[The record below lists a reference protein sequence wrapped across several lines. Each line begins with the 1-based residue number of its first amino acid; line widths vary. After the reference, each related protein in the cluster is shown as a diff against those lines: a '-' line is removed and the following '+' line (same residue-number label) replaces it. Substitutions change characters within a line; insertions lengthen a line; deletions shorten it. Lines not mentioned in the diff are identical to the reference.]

1 MENSSHIPTVDDG
14 VPEPGGKY
22 LPTGL
27 DTLAQLLFFII
38 TIVVLLYCFVWTHP
52 LKYVLTKIVFLPFVG
67 IFLNAL
73 IPKGNSPLI
82 KANTLVYT
90 IIPFILSVMMIGSY
104 SITEPGMQYEEN
116 RDWIL
121 ITSSLARTPSEQEPG
136 LMQMDYHVGVDGI
149 SFPLLV
155 LTTLLSTLAVVGSWG
170 ISNRVKEY
178 CCWFLLLEVGMLGT
192 FVALN
197 YILFY
202 LFWEMMLVPMYF
214 LIGIWGGPRRE
225 YAAIKF
231 FLYTLFGSIFL
242 LLGILYL
249 YFSVAYAKGT
259 DFVGTWDILELQEL
273 APTLLSMKAQKIIW
287 LAFFLGF
294 AIKVPIFPFHTW
306 LPDAHVEAPTAV
318 SVILAGILLKMGTY
332 GFLRFSYPT
341 FPEASHYFIPFMGI
355 LAAINIV
362 YGAMVAMA
370 QSDLKKLVA
379 YSSIGHMGFVIL
391 GFASMTDLGYVGAQ
405 FQVISHGIISG
416 ALFLIV
422 GVIYDKAHV
431 REIDLFGGIAKN
443 MRFYALITGV
453 ASMANLGLPG
463 LSGFWG
469 EFMSLYGA
477 FQAEYMLASG
487 FNLMRV
493 LVVISAFGI
502 IITAGYMLW
511 MYQRIFLG
519 PLNEKWAKLKDM
531 DYREGIS
538 LVPLVVLMLFLGIY
552 PQPLL
557 NLYQATMGAL
567 VERLSQYAPVILGG

>member
-14 VPEPGGKY
+14 MPKPGEKY

-27 DTLAQLLFFII
+27 DTLAII
-38 TIVVLLYCFVWTHP
+38 IFLVITAIALIFSFKVP
-52 LKYVLTKIVFLPFVG
+52 MQYVLTKIVFLPFVG
-67 IFLNAL
+67 IFLNII
-73 IPKGNSPLI
+73 IPKGNSSWI
-82 KANTLVYT
+82 KINTLIYSA
-90 IIPFILSVMMIGSY
+90 IPMILSFMMITSY
-104 SITEPGMQYEEN
+104 DTTNSGMQFEEN
-116 RDWIL
+116 RHWIT
-121 ITSSLARTPSEQEPG
+121 ITNSLARTPSEQEPA
-136 LMQMDYHVGVDGI
+136 LMSMDYRVGIDGI

-155 LTTLLSTLAVVGSWG
+155 LTTLLSTIAVIGSWG
-170 ISNRVKEY
+170 ITNRVKEY
-178 CCWFLLLEVGMLGT
+178 CSWFLLLEIGMLGT
-192 FVALN
+192 FISLN

-214 LIGIWGGPRRE
+214 LIGIWGGPRLE

-242 LLGILYL
+242 LLGIIYM
-249 YFSVAYAKGT
+249 YFSVAAAKGA
-259 DFVGTWDILELQEL
+259 DFQATWDILEMQDL
-273 APTLLSMKAQKIIW
+273 ASSLLTLKAQKIIW

-332 GFLRFSYPT
+332 GFLRFNFPT
-341 FPEASHYFIPFMGI
+341 LPEASHYFIPFMGV

-391 GFASMTDLGYVGAQ
+391 GFASMTAIGYTGAQ
-405 FQVISHGIISG
+405 FQIISHGIISG
-416 ALFLIV
+416 SLFLIV
-422 GVIYDKAHV
+422 GVIYDKAHT
-431 REIDLFGGIAKN
+431 REIDIFGGVAKN

-453 ASMANLGLPG
+453 ATMANLGLPG
-463 LSGFWG
+463 LCGFWG
-469 EFMSLYGA
+469 EFMTLYGA
-477 FQAEYMLASG
+477 FQSSWILASG
-487 FNLMRV
+487 VNLMKV

-519 PLNEKWAKLKDM
+519 PLKEKWAWLKDM
-531 DYREGIS
+531 DYREGIT
-538 LVPLVVLMLFLGIY
+538 LVPLVALMLILGIY
-552 PQPLL
+552 PQPLI
-557 NLYQATMGAL
+557 NLFSASIGAL
-567 VERLSQYAPVILGG
+567 VERLSAFAPLISGG